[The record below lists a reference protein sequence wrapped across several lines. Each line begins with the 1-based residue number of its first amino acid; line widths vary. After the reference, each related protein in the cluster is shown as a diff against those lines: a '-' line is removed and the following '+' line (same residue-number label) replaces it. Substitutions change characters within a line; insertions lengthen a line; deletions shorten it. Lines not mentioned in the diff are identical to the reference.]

1 MMLTSSAEHDNP
13 SLSWLSE
20 NELGVAN
27 GLLQLG
33 FSLEQIAHYMAV
45 PEEQIYR
52 QFNEIRDFEK
62 QQLAKN
68 MQLDGMS
75 GDKVAQAHWL
85 YEQGLSFG
93 QIAKAIYVS
102 KHAVMANK
110 KAIKN
115 YKEGGAE

>member
-1 MMLTSSAEHDNP
+1 MMLTYSAEHDNP

-45 PEEQIYR
+45 PEKQIYR

>member
-1 MMLTSSAEHDNP
+1 MMLTSSDEHDNP

-20 NELGVAN
+20 NELEMAN

-33 FSLEQIAHYMAV
+33 FSLKQIAHYMAV

-68 MQLDGMS
+68 MQLDGMT

-85 YEQGLSFG
+85 YQQGLSFD

-102 KHAVMANK
+102 KRAVIANK

>member
-1 MMLTSSAEHDNP
+1 MMTSSNELSNP
-13 SLSWLSE
+13 SLTWLSE
-20 NELGVAN
+20 NELEMAN

-33 FSLEQIAHYMAV
+33 FSLAQIAHYMAV
-45 PEEQIYR
+45 PEAKIYI
-52 QFNEIRDFEK
+52 QFAEIRDFEK
-62 QQLAKN
+62 QQLVKN

-75 GDKVAQAHWL
+75 GDKVAQTHWL
-85 YEQGLSFG
+85 YEQGLSFA

-102 KHAVMANK
+102 RRAVMANK

>member
-1 MMLTSSAEHDNP
+1 MMMTSSAEHDNP

-45 PEEQIYR
+45 PEAKIYQ

-68 MQLDGMS
+68 MQLDGMT

-85 YEQGLSFG
+85 YEQGLSFD

-115 YKEGGAE
+115 YKEGGVE

>member
-1 MMLTSSAEHDNP
+1 MILTSSVEHDNP

-115 YKEGGAE
+115 YKEGGAV

>member
-1 MMLTSSAEHDNP
+1 MMLTSSDEHDNP

-20 NELGVAN
+20 NELEMAN

-33 FSLEQIAHYMAV
+33 FSAKQIAHYMAV
-45 PEEQIYR
+45 PEAKIYI
-52 QFNEIRDFEK
+52 QFKEIRDFKK
-62 QQLAKN
+62 QRLAKN
-68 MQLDGMS
+68 MQLDGIS

-85 YEQGLSFG
+85 YKQGLSFA

-102 KHAVMANK
+102 RRAVMANK

>member
-13 SLSWLSE
+13 SLSWLSK

-45 PEEQIYR
+45 SEEEIYC

>member
-1 MMLTSSAEHDNP
+1 MMTSSNERSNP
-13 SLSWLSE
+13 SLTWLSE

-45 PEEQIYR
+45 PEAKIYI

>member
-20 NELGVAN
+20 NEIGVAN